1 MNNKI
6 EHVTYLHMPNS
17 SPAIGKLFLS
27 LIMSL
32 ILYGCAINDLRLGD
46 RDYPIINPDPKHV
59 LKVHGTI
66 DPMLHVKFASYWIVT
81 NGKTWP
87 VSDANCNNMPN
98 YFEGVSNQYFVLKP
112 VTPWISKDHHY
123 EFEIATDG
131 FLPGRC
137 GWIFSGLLAYTD
149 KQVFDNL
156 FSVEAAELIVAY
168 NPYLAWWPR
177 QNSLES
183 IDNHL
188 DVTCKVDNYSDFQS
202 AHGSGPFLNCV
213 DTKSGSR
220 IRYLL
225 HEGNTTSLE
234 LHIHSDGKH

>member
-1 MNNKI
+1 MNSIYKKFLLALI
-6 EHVTYLHMPNS
+6 
-17 SPAIGKLFLS
+17 LS
-27 LIMSL
+27 LIL
-32 ILYGCAINDLRLGD
+32 CGCAGNNMRQGDLDFPR
-46 RDYPIINPDPKHV
+46 INPEPKHV
-59 LKVHGTI
+59 LKIHGTI
-66 DPMLHVKFASYWIVT
+66 DSKLHVKFASYWIVT
-81 NGKTWP
+81 NGKAWP
-87 VSDANCNNMPN
+87 VSDANCNNIPN
-98 YFEGVSNQYFVLKP
+98 YYEGISNQYFVLIP
-112 VTPWISKDHHY
+112 VEPKINKDHY

-168 NPYLAWWPR
+168 NSYLSWWPR
-177 QNSLES
+177 QYALES
-183 IDNHL
+183 IGNH
-188 DVTCKVDNYSDFQS
+188 VEVSCKADTYSDFQS

-213 DTKSGSR
+213 DTKSGNR

-234 LHIHSDGKH
+234 LHIHSDGKPK